1 MPHARTEEDILYPEW
16 AELVGFADPELP
28 MVLDHEAIVARI
40 ERLDETEASDVDT
53 LEELLYACTH

>member
-1 MPHARTEEDILYPEW
+1 
-16 AELVGFADPELP
+16 